1 MWLSPAIET
10 YNLLE
15 GSNEKQDVEKLRNQR
30 CLVAA
35 QESDPRER
43 EAVEEGVHHLW
54 KDLPRHQG
62 FKASRQTSNSIISFL
77 FI

>member
-1 MWLSPAIET
+1 MRSKMLKS
-10 YNLLE
+10 L
-15 GSNEKQDVEKLRNQR
+15 VNQR
-30 CLVAA
+30 CHVAA

-62 FKASRQTSNSIISFL
+62 FKASRQTSESIISFI
-77 FI
+77 FT